1 MINPEAYQTDK
12 KEFVR
17 DDYGHVRPVITE
29 RNDLAKEVVRT
40 FEGVKNI
47 VGEIVPGTVKEVM
60 KEAEEFRNNVAKV
73 IGYKKKF
80 SWEK

>member
-40 FEGVKNI
+40 FHQPELNQ
-47 VGEIVPGTVKEVM
+47 PYPTTLQVM
-60 KEAEEFRNNVAKV
+60 KEAEEFRNNVAMT